1 MRLTIKSGGCENHC
15 QLNLLT
21 QSTTD
26 KAIRKFGLMLMRG
39 INTLKSTGYYTNF
52 YLDQGPKRYTT
63 PIFKET
69 RFFAKARKAV
79 LNKKVCSCKATILC
93 SCHEKCE
100 KCQPCEAGTKTAGVV
115 DRIAIQVIGG
125 MARFNEQYND
135 PGEGQTMED
144 HGQ

>member
-1 MRLTIKSGGCENHC
+1 MRLTIKSEDCEAYC
-15 QLNLLT
+15 QVNPLT
-21 QSTTD
+21 QDTTD
-26 KAIRKFGLMLMRG
+26 KAIRIFGLMLMRG

-52 YLDQGPKRYTT
+52 YLDEGPKRYTT

-79 LNKKVCSCKATILC
+79 LNKKVCSCGATILC

-125 MARFNEQYND
+125 MTRFNEQYD
-135 PGEGQTMED
+135 DAGEKEAMGNT
-144 HGQ
+144 